1 MKQLVFKD
9 IRLIGF
15 INIILVLV
23 ALAVGAMGSY
33 YGDIFKSN
41 AIYIVAISIGT
52 YLIAMTL
59 TNKDVLYNVQPL
71 LISMPT
77 KRFNIIVA
85 RYSTI
90 LLYIVFLITT
100 VFLSSNISKLIFNN
114 INESTFTLVPMIF
127 TASLLLVLLSITIP
141 INYYDIKKAQIANA
155 LLYMFIILFPN
166 VYDRLGLDFINPNL
180 LENVSKLNFNII
192 TPVIFII
199 SLSMYFVSMMVSKS
213 IYAKKEF

>member
-1 MKQLVFKD
+1 MKQLVLKD

-23 ALAVGAMGSY
+23 ALAVGAMGAY

-77 KRFNIIVA
+77 KRFDIIIA
-85 RYSTI
+85 RYTTI
-90 LLYIVFLITT
+90 LFYIVFLITT
-100 VFLSSNISKLIFNN
+100 VSLSSNISKLIFNN

-127 TASLLLVLLSITIP
+127 TVSLLLVLLSITIP
-141 INYYDIKKAQIANA
+141 IQYYDTKKAQIVNG
-155 LLYMFIILFPN
+155 LLYMIIILFPN
-166 VYDRLGLDFINPNL
+166 MYNRLGLDFINPKL
-180 LENVSKLNFNII
+180 LENVSKLNFKIV
-192 TPVIFII
+192 TPLVFIF
-199 SLSMYFVSMMVSKS
+199 SLSLYSISMLVSKV
-213 IYAKKEF
+213 IYEKKEF